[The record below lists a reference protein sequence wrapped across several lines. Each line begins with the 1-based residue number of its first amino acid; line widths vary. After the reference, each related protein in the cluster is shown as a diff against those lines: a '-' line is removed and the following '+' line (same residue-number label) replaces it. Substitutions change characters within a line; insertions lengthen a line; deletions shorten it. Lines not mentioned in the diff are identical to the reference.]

1 LARSAM
7 SLEVCIKTEPDALFG
22 RPEHVLSAADAVLY
36 FINDPRHKSVDFSS
50 LNMRHATNSCTM
62 SMRCDEVGAAAG
74 GRGVLVWKKPSPA
87 GLLLAVRRAP
97 GATAEVAQAAGLAM
111 AKEGAAVPDGP
122 IEACVKSDGDD
133 AFVAHASFKTSA
145 AAYRAFMSVVVYPRA
160 DTWPSGAKAIGTKTS
175 AAMAKIGAAPGGKG
189 GLVAGAVSSVGLLL
203 ALRHRATGV

>member
-1 LARSAM
+1 M
-7 SLEVCIKTEPDALFG
+7 SLEVCVKTEPDALFG

-50 LNMRHATNSCTM
+50 LNMRHATKRCRK

-74 GRGVLVWKKPSPA
+74 GRGALVWKTPSPA

-97 GATAEVAQAAGLAM
+97 GATADVALAAGLAM

-122 IEACVKSDGDD
+122 IEACVKSDGHD
-133 AFVAHASFKTSA
+133 AFVAHASFKSSA
-145 AAYRAFMSVVVYPRA
+145 AAYRAFMSVVVHPRA
-160 DTWPSGAKAIGTKTS
+160 DTWPSDAKVIGTKTS
-175 AAMAKIGAAPGGKG
+175 SAMTKIGAAPGGKG

-203 ALRHRATGV
+203 ALRRRA

>member
-1 LARSAM
+1 M
-7 SLEVCIKTEPDALFG
+7 SLEVCIKTEPGAPFG
-22 RPEHVLSAADAVLY
+22 RPKHVLCYADAVLY
-36 FINDPRHKSVDFSS
+36 FINDPRHKSVDDFSG
-50 LNMRHATNSCTM
+50 LNMRAASHVCCT
-62 SMRCDEVGAAAG
+62 SILRDEVGAAAG
-74 GRGVLVWKKPSPA
+74 GRGALVWKKPSSA

-97 GATAEVAQAAGLAM
+97 GAKADDALAAGLAM

-133 AFVAHASFKTSA
+133 AFVAHASFKSSA
-145 AAYRAFMSVVVYPRA
+145 AAYRAFMSVVVHPRS

-175 AAMAKIGAAPGGKG
+175 AAMAKSGAAPGGKG